1 MRGNL
6 VNLNVNPCKMCMPMG
21 AVTACYGIKKCMS
34 ILHGSQGCSTYI
46 RRHMATHYN
55 EPVDIASS
63 SLTEEGTVYGGEQNL
78 LKGLKN
84 LITIYKPEV
93 IAVETTCLAETIGE
107 DIDRIIDK
115 FLREN
120 PEAKDVEIISI
131 PSAGYAGTQF
141 EGYMKALYRIVSQVE
156 MEVYNNNKINVITA
170 PLSPGDTRYL
180 KELLES
186 FSLDYIL
193 LPDLSENLDGVYQPE
208 YEKLPSKGT
217 DIRDIR
223 KMGGA
228 AFTIEISSFTDE
240 NPSVAEYLFEKY
252 QVPYE
257 KCNMPVSLRD
267 NDTLIRLLARLSGKE
282 IPDKLKKERGRF
294 LDAMIDAHKYNGEA
308 RAAVFGEPDFVYST
322 VRLCVEN
329 GILPILVATGSKCPS
344 IVSKLTEEIKEVAE
358 RYFVD
363 KFEILSDTD
372 FKTIEEKARELNV
385 NVLIGNS
392 DGRRISENL
401 KIDLVRRSFPIHDR
415 VGGQR
420 LRTLGYNGALT
431 FLDDISNVILA
442 GKETGFRK
450 ELYSKYFKEG
460 LQNKSQTDE
469 KNIQFGSFHDENQNE
484 WTREIAMNG
493 KTQEQSIEEDSHC
506 IAEKKSLE
514 IRDITE
520 VTNIENASQKAGITI
535 TEKVTELS
543 PEEKSKTHPCYNCGA
558 HDYARMHL
566 PIAPKCNISC
576 NYCVRKY
583 DCPNESRPGVTTQI
597 LGPEEAYEKYMN
609 VKKKVPKLT
618 VIGIAGPGD
627 ALANF
632 EETKRTLTLIRQ
644 EDKEVTFCLS
654 TNGLMLPQYADEL
667 IALGVSHIT
676 VTMNAV
682 DPKIGAKIYRHVNY
696 MGNSYF
702 GETAA
707 AILMSNQMAGIKML
721 ASRGIVCKV
730 NIVMIKGVNDEH
742 IPEVV
747 SKVKEL
753 GAAITNIMQLIPVEG
768 SVFEKLPLVNNQEIM
783 AMRKK
788 CGETMKQMYH
798 CKQCRADAIGA
809 LGDDRSIEFN
819 ACHGKILPVNKE
831 ETFKQRKILDQQD
844 TREQQKILDQQDANE
859 QQKILDQQDTNEQ
872 QKILDQQDTNEQQK
886 IFDQQDINEQQIIF
900 DQQDMYDQQKI
911 HEQAKEQQ
919 ECSKHIYVAVATKSG
934 VLVDQHFGQVSEFYI
949 YDYKDGTAQFK
960 ERRVV
965 EKYCN
970 GSLECDEKEDKITSI
985 LKTIADCTAVVA
997 MRIGESPKLKLKEK
1011 GIHVLAT
1018 YDRIEDSVK
1027 KAVAECKL
1035 SV

>member
-156 MEVYNNNKINVITA
+156 MEAYNNNKINVITA

-267 NDTLIRLLARLSGKE
+267 NDTLIRLFARLSGKE

-344 IVSKLTEEIKEVAE
+344 LVSKLTEEIKEVAE

-460 LQNKSQTDE
+460 LQNRTQPDE
-469 KNIQFGSFHDENQNE
+469 KNNQFESFQDENQKECMKVIKMNRKKQGLSIVE
-484 WTREIAMNG
+484 KSNSIAD
-493 KTQEQSIEEDSHC
+493 I
-506 IAEKKSLE
+506 KKLE
-514 IRDITE
+514 IRETTVTAE
-520 VTNIENASQKAGITI
+520 VIELT
-535 TEKVTELS
+535 
-543 PEEKSKTHPCYNCGA
+543 PEEKSKTHPCFNCGA

-597 LGPEEAYEKYMN
+597 LNPEEAYEKYMY
-609 VKKKVPKLT
+609 VKKKVPKLS

-644 EDKEVTFCLS
+644 DDKEVTFCLS
-654 TNGLMLPQYADEL
+654 TNGLMLPQYAEEL

-682 DPKIGAKIYRHVNY
+682 DPKVGAKIYRHVNY

-721 ASRGIVCKV
+721 ASRGIICKV

-819 ACHGKILPVNKE
+819 ACHGKISPENE
-831 ETFKQRKILDQQD
+831 AETFKQQKILEHQE
-844 TREQQKILDQQDANE
+844 TREQQKILDQLETREQQKILDKPEARE
-859 QQKILDQQDTNEQ
+859 QQKILDQQKILEQQKMLDQQDMHEQ
-872 QKILDQQDTNEQQK
+872 QKIHDQRKT
-886 IFDQQDINEQQIIF
+886 
-900 DQQDMYDQQKI
+900 
-911 HEQAKEQQ
+911 HEEAQQ

-949 YDYKDGTAQFK
+949 YDYQDGTAQFK

-970 GSLECDEKEDKITSI
+970 GTLECDEKEDKITSI

-997 MRIGESPKLKLKEK
+997 MRIGESPKLKLREK

-1027 KAVAECKL
+1027 RAVAECKL
-1035 SV
+1035 FV

>member
-141 EGYMKALYRIVSQVE
+141 EGYMKALYRIVSRVE
-156 MEVYNNNKINVITA
+156 MEANKNNKINVITA

-282 IPDKLKKERGRF
+282 ITDKLKKERGRF

-363 KFEILSDTD
+363 EFEILSDTD

-460 LQNKSQTDE
+460 LQNRTQPDE
-469 KNIQFGSFHDENQNE
+469 KNNQFESFQDENQNE
-484 WTREIAMNG
+484 YTKELKMNRKKQG
-493 KTQEQSIEEDSHC
+493 LSIEEKSNS
-506 IAEKKSLE
+506 IADKKRLE
-514 IRDITE
+514 IRETT
-520 VTNIENASQKAGITI
+520 VTAE
-535 TEKVTELS
+535 VTELTA
-543 PEEKSKTHPCYNCGA
+543 EEKSKTHPCFNCGA

-597 LGPEEAYEKYMN
+597 LSPEEAYEKYMY
-609 VKKKVPKLT
+609 VKRKVPKLS

-654 TNGLMLPQYADEL
+654 TNGLMLPQYAEEL

-682 DPKIGAKIYRHVNY
+682 DPKVGAKIYRHVNY

-819 ACHGKILPVNKE
+819 ACHGKISPENKE
-831 ETFKQRKILDQQD
+831 ETFKQQRIL
-844 TREQQKILDQQDANE
+844 E
-859 QQKILDQQDTNEQ
+859 QQDTNEQ
-872 QKILDQQDTNEQQK
+872 QKILEQQDILEQQKMLDQQDMHEQQK
-886 IFDQQDINEQQIIF
+886 IDDQR
-900 DQQDMYDQQKI
+900 KT

-919 ECSKHIYVAVATKSG
+919 EGSKHIYVAVATKSG

-970 GSLECDEKEDKITSI
+970 GALECDEKEDKITSI